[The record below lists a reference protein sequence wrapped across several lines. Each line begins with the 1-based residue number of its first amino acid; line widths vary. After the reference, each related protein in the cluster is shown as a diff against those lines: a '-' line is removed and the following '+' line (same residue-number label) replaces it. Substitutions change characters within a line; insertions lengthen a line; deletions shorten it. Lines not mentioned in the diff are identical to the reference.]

1 MHIASDRHLNEISIT
16 WRLNTVQVYKTH
28 NHNLSHILKAHYT
41 VTYVVTNF
49 MLPMLCVSSA
59 DVDLWVNGGWDQPEC
74 PKAVNGLF
82 PVAIATEPIDP
93 GKICNY

>member
-1 MHIASDRHLNEISIT
+1 
-16 WRLNTVQVYKTH
+16 
-28 NHNLSHILKAHYT
+28 
-41 VTYVVTNF
+41 